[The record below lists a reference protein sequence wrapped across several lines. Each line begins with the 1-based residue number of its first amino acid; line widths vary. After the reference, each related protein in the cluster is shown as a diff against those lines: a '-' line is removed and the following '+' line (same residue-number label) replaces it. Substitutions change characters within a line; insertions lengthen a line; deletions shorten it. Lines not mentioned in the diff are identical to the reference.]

1 MIIDLQATSYEAI
14 KKGDIKRMRKEG
26 KIPAVIYGHKEK
38 SKRIYVLL
46 QEFKKIV
53 DILRQEAVTV
63 NLKVNGKKLLC
74 VIKSI
79 QHNPVTGELLH
90 IDFQHIHKKEKI
102 RASIPI
108 HLIGVAPGIKK
119 GGIQDQH
126 LYDVVVKCL
135 PAELPSHIDVDISAL
150 DLGQTIHLGD
160 VDLPQVEFELPKEST
175 IVSMLIPRAAPV
187 EVEPEKVEVEGV
199 EEEEK
204 EKEAAAPE
212 EGKEET
218 APDKKEAK
226 KSDKAQ

>member
-1 MIIDLQATSYEAI
+1 MIVDLQATSYEAV

-38 SKRIYVLL
+38 SKRIYVLN
-46 QEFKKIV
+46 QDFKKILDV
-53 DILRQEAVTV
+53 LRQEAVTI
-63 NLKVNGKKLLC
+63 NLLVSGKKRLC

-90 IDFQHIHKKEKI
+90 VDFQHIHKKEKI

-126 LYDVVVKCL
+126 LYDVVVRCL
-135 PAELPSHIDVDISAL
+135 PGDLPSHIDVDISSL
-150 DLGQTIHLGD
+150 DLGQTIHLAD
-160 VDLPQVEFELPKEST
+160 VDLPQVDFELPNEST
-175 IVSMLIPRAAPV
+175 IVSMLIPRAVAV
-187 EVEPEKVEVEGV
+187 EVKPEEAEAEG
-199 EEEEK
+199 EEEK
-204 EKEAAAPE
+204 EEEAASEE
-212 EGKEET
+212 EGK
-218 APDKKEAK
+218 DKAKPEQKEAK

>member
-1 MIIDLQATSYEAI
+1 MILDLQATSYEAV

-26 KIPAVIYGHKEK
+26 KIPAIIYGHKEK
-38 SKRIYVLL
+38 SKRIYVLF
-46 QEFKKIV
+46 QEFKKIL
-53 DILRQEAVTV
+53 DILKQEAVTL

-108 HLIGVAPGIKK
+108 HLIGIAPGIKK

-135 PAELPSHIDVDISAL
+135 PGDLPSHIDVDISSL

-160 VDLPQVEFELPKEST
+160 VELPEVDFELPKEST

-187 EVEPEKVEVEGV
+187 EVEPEKAEVVEGA
-199 EEEEK
+199 EEEEAEAASAEEEK
-204 EKEAAAPE
+204 EEA
-212 EGKEET
+212 KS
-218 APDKKEAK
+218 DKKEAK
-226 KSDKAQ
+226 KSDKVQ

>member
-1 MIIDLQATSYEAI
+1 MIIDLQATSFEVV

-46 QEFKKIV
+46 QEFKKVLEI
-53 DILRQEAVTV
+53 IRKEAVTI
-63 NLKVNGKKLLC
+63 NLLVSGKKLFC

-79 QHNPVTGELLH
+79 QHDPTTGELLH

-108 HLIGVAPGIKK
+108 HLLGVAPGIKK

-135 PAELPSHIDVDISAL
+135 PGDLPSHIDVDISSL
-150 DLGQTIHLGD
+150 DLGQTIHLAD
-160 VDLPQVEFELPKEST
+160 IDLPQVDFELPKEST
-175 IVSMLIPRAAPV
+175 IVSMLIPRAVVA
-187 EVEPEKVEVEGV
+187 EVKPEEAVAEG
-199 EEEEK
+199 EEEK
-204 EKEAAAPE
+204 EEEAPAE
-212 EGKEET
+212 EGKEKEK
-218 APDKKEAK
+218 AKPEQQEAK

>member
-1 MIIDLQATSYEAI
+1 MIIDLQATPFEVV

-38 SKRIYVLL
+38 SKRIYVLM
-46 QEFKKIV
+46 QDFKKIL
-53 DILRQEAVTV
+53 DIIRKEAVTI
-63 NLKVNGKKLLC
+63 NLLVNGKKLFC

-79 QHNPVTGELLH
+79 QHDPTTEELLH

-135 PAELPSHIDVDISAL
+135 PGDLPSHIDVDISTL
-150 DLGQTIHLGD
+150 DLGQTIHLAD
-160 VDLPQVEFELPKEST
+160 IELPQVDFELPKEST
-175 IVSMLIPRAAPV
+175 IVSMLIPRAIV
-187 EVEPEKVEVEGV
+187 EEVKPEEVVAEG
-199 EEEEK
+199 EEEK
-204 EKEAAAPE
+204 EEAAAE

-218 APDKKEAK
+218 KPGQKEAK
-226 KSDKAQ
+226 KSDKAK